1 MKKLIEEP
9 ALAFGF
15 ATHSLTMMGDA
26 LSFLWPDKKF
36 RPCMNALELAC
47 LKDGRTGSG
56 GMLLNLSREFHEL
69 DSAFRLASLLSI
81 PVIGAVA
88 VDFVNSYSL
97 ALCLEKE
104 LPAVIGELKDRT
116 ELLEARESLAAGRRY
131 VSRSLLKNE
140 GFRFVDFPA
149 GFDLLSDKEALC
161 VDGRLGGLSSKEISA
176 LLNINL
182 SSVRTHVN
190 RAFRKLGVESGEELV
205 WRLAGRPAGIA
216 CYQRQRNRRFF
227 PAGRPFPRDRGLE
240 AAERWHRT
248 ERCLG

>member
-1 MKKLIEEP
+1 MKKNVEEP

-15 ATHSLTMMGDA
+15 TTHTLTMMGDA
-26 LSFLWPDKKF
+26 LSFLWPGRKF

-47 LKDGRTGSG
+47 LKDGRPGSG

-69 DSAFRLASLLSI
+69 DSAFRLARFLSI

-104 LPAVIGELKDRT
+104 LPAVIGELKDRI
-116 ELLEARESLAAGRRY
+116 ELLEARESLLAGRRF
-131 VSRSLLKNE
+131 VARSILRNE
-140 GFRFVDFPA
+140 GFRFIDFPA

-161 VDGRLGGLSSKEISA
+161 IDGRLGGLSSKEISS
-176 LLNINL
+176 LLGITP
-182 SSVRTHVN
+182 SSVSTCMS

-205 WRLAGRPAGIA
+205 WCLAGRPGGTAS
-216 CYQRQRNRRFF
+216 YLRQRNRRFF
-227 PAGRPFPRDRGLE
+227 PVGRPFPRDRGRA
-240 AAERWHRT
+240 AAERCRRA
-248 ERCLG
+248 ERVLG